1 MAVVV
6 KDRICKQCGKTF
18 PGGPR
23 AWYCPECR
31 SERKKQQAA
40 IRRQRPGPNR
50 PLGSIDHCVVCG
62 KEYVVKGG
70 MQKYCED
77 CAKSAVAEKDR
88 AAGIAYYHENKDAI
102 NPARYEKLRVKEKVC
117 IVCGKTFDPH
127 GLPAEMCSD
136 ECRRIR
142 RRLQQYDAE
151 KKRQKNKNGASNE
164 FDRDLFTTL
173 QECADIV
180 GVSYQTMRK
189 KVASG
194 EVDGALRL
202 GRYWIVP
209 KSSCEILRKIKM
221 PDGFAPL
228 KEYAKAAGMSENYVK
243 QKARV
248 GKIPGCI
255 KSNGAY
261 VVPLE
266 VIDKARKESSTE
278 GYITLREIAERE
290 GVSIPVVKSWI
301 YKGRISNVVNIQNKL
316 YVPESYVGT
325 INNIPSGYITT
336 RQFAD
341 REEVS
346 YSTVL
351 KWIYDGKLPS
361 VIKVGYRYYIPEGSE
376 KQIEKKPRSNTEP
389 PSGYI
394 TIKQM
399 ADRNGKPINTIRN
412 LIRNGRLSG
421 AIKICGRIYIPDS
434 AVFPDRKKPGLNAEP
449 PPGYI
454 TMTEYAKRRGISIS
468 AVSHSISRGRITGT
482 IKIGNQRFIP
492 EDQEEVNKK

>member
-88 AAGIAYYHENKDAI
+88 AAGIAYYRENKDAI

-151 KKRQKNKNGASNE
+151 RKRQKDKKSANNK
-164 FDRDLFTTL
+164 FDPDSFVTL
-173 QECADIV
+173 RECANIV
-180 GVSYQTMRK
+180 GVPYPTVYQKIT
-189 KVASG
+189 SG
-194 EVDGALRL
+194 EIKGAIKL
-202 GRYWIVP
+202 GSYWIVP
-209 KSSCEILRKIKM
+209 KSILAILSRLKI
-221 PDGFAPL
+221 PDGFVPL
-228 KEYAKAAGMSENYVK
+228 KEYAKAAGLSIHYSR
-243 QKARV
+243 QKARE

-255 KSNGAY
+255 KSNGEY
-261 VVPLE
+261 VVPLDEIDRVGKE
-266 VIDKARKESSTE
+266 VGAE
-278 GYITLREIAERE
+278 GYITVKQMADRDR
-290 GVSIPVVKSWI
+290 VSPATIFGWI
-301 YKGRISNVVNIQNKL
+301 YSGKL
-316 YVPESYVGT
+316 IGSIKIDGKVYVPEDS
-325 INNIPSGYITT
+325 
-336 RQFAD
+336 
-341 REEVS
+341 
-346 YSTVL
+346 
-351 KWIYDGKLPS
+351 
-361 VIKVGYRYYIPEGSE
+361 
-376 KQIEKKPRSNTEP
+376 KKPIRKTSGKKHKKKQSDITP
-389 PSGYI
+389 PPAGYI
-394 TIKQM
+394 TIKQ
-399 ADRNGKPINTIRN
+399 AAERNGVPISTLNKWVRTGKVTDVVKIDN
-412 LIRNGRLSG
+412 RL
-421 AIKICGRIYIPDS
+421 YIPDS
-434 AVFPDRKKPGLNAEP
+434 AVMPDYKSRGPNAEP
-449 PPGYI
+449 PDGYI
-454 TMTEYAKRRGISIS
+454 NMTEYAKRRGISIS

-492 EDQEEVNKK
+492 ENQEEINKK

>member
-6 KDRICKQCGKTF
+6 KDRTCKQCGKTF
-18 PGGPR
+18 LGGPR

-31 SERKKQQAA
+31 SERKRQQAA

-70 MQKYCED
+70 MQIYCED

-117 IVCGKTFDPH
+117 IVCGKKFDPH

-142 RRLQQYDAE
+142 RRLQQHDAE
-151 KKRQKNKNGASNE
+151 KKRQKDKSSAVNE
-164 FDRDLFTTL
+164 FDRDLFVPL
-173 QECADIV
+173 QECANIV

-209 KSSCEILRKIKM
+209 KSSCEILKRIKM

-228 KEYAKAAGMSENYVK
+228 KEYAKAAGISENYVK
-243 QKARV
+243 QKARA
-248 GKIPGCI
+248 GKIPGCT
-255 KSNGAY
+255 KANGLY

-266 VIDKARKESSTE
+266 VIENARKESSAE
-278 GYITLREIAERE
+278 GYITLREMAERE
-290 GVSIPVVKSWI
+290 KVSIPVAKSWI
-301 YKGRISNVVNIQNKL
+301 YKGLIPNVVNIRNKL
-316 YVPESYVGT
+316 YVPESYVIT
-325 INNIPSGYITT
+325 RNNIPSGYITT

-341 REEVS
+341 REAVAC
-346 YSTVL
+346 STVSN
-351 KWIYDGKLPS
+351 WIHCGELPG
-361 VIKVGYRYYIPEGSE
+361 VIKVRGKFYIPETSV
-376 KQIEKKPRSNTEP
+376 KPDHKKTSQTQIPD
-389 PSGYI
+389 GYI
-394 TIKQM
+394 TIRQM
-399 ADRNGKPINTIRN
+399 AERSGKSI
-412 LIRNGRLSG
+412 G
-421 AIKICGRIYIPDS
+421 AINNLVQKRKLTGVIRIDGRIYVPDS
-434 AVFPDRKKPGLNAEP
+434 AVFPESKKRGPNADP
-449 PPGYI
+449 PEGYI
-454 TMTEYAKRRGISIS
+454 TAAEYAKRRGISIS
-468 AVSHSISRGRITGT
+468 AVSHSISRGSIVGT
-482 IKIGNQRFIP
+482 IKVGNSRFIP
-492 EDQEEVNKK
+492 ENQEEIDKK